1 MSRPKQFPDDVRKV
15 CIQIVCGYHRRRQEY
30 LLRRSEL
37 ISNRSDNIITIRD
50 KEDPDNEELHEGVYI
65 SGSHTASRTT
75 ENIAE
80 QVLGLEDLPETK
92 RMRAVEYATKR
103 VRRDLSELMRKKLVD
118 AIYLNCKS
126 GKKYPYK
133 VLDVEGFSER
143 GFYRERDKFL
153 LDIAIFLE
161 LV

>member
-1 MSRPKQFPDDVRKV
+1 MSQTKRLPDDVRKV
-15 CIQIVCGYHRRRQEY
+15 CIQIVCGYQRRRQEY

-37 ISNRSDNIITIRD
+37 ISNSPDNIITIRD
-50 KEDPDNEELHEGVYI
+50 KEDPGNEKLHQGVYI
-65 SGSHTASRTT
+65 CGSHTASRTT
-75 ENIAE
+75 ENVTE
-80 QVLGLEDLPETK
+80 RVMGLEDLLETK
-92 RMRAVEYATKR
+92 RMRAVEYAAKR
-103 VRRDLSELMRKKLVD
+103 VRRDIAEPMRKKLTT
-118 AIYLNCKS
+118 AIFLNCKS

-133 VLDVEGFSER
+133 VLDVDGFSER